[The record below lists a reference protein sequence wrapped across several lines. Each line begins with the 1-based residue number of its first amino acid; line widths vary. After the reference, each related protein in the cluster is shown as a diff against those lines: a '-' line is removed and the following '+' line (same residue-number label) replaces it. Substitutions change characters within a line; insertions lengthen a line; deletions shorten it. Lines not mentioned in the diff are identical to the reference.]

1 MDWNCFWSWRHS
13 FCLVFLSN
21 SFLCFL
27 FPLSSVL
34 FPLSSFLFPLS
45 SFLSIIFV
53 QTIHRLVVGI
63 LHGPA
68 TTRVETVACFEQTPA
83 GQLRTVGQS
92 TRVVGGV
99 LVCIG
104 KHVCVHHLPGFPA
117 LQHCHGGDRVL
128 HWYLHPTRR
137 QPRRFQHVFVVE
149 HLRGVDVGHDWGKRP
164 ACLLLSIFFPPS
176 CLLLS
181 IFFRSSFN
189 RLSIVFQSSF
199 NLLST
204 VFQSSFLLRPS
215 LSVVFQSVCTD
226 LLDVLDLSLTRI
238 SKPPFCSRPVPSRGK
253 FNTCWGTTL
262 TRI

>member
-1 MDWNCFWSWRHS
+1 MDWNCFWKKLATLIL
-13 FCLVFLSN
+13 FDIPFEFLV
-21 SFLCFL
+21 
-27 FPLSSVL
+27 VL
-34 FPLSSFLFPLS
+34 PLS

-53 QTIHRLVVGI
+53 QTTHRLVVGI

-128 HWYLHPTRR
+128 HRYLHPTRR

-176 CLLLS
+176 FNLLS
-181 IFFRSSFN
+181 IFFQSSFN
-189 RLSIVFQSSF
+189 RLSFFVHHCRWCF
-199 NLLST
+199 NLY
-204 VFQSSFLLRPS
+204 VQ
-215 LSVVFQSVCTD
+215 
-226 LLDVLDLSLTRI
+226 
-238 SKPPFCSRPVPSRGK
+238 
-253 FNTCWGTTL
+253 TCWTCWT
-262 TRI
+262 